1 MTKHRTITGFVAVAL
16 LAAATAASAP
26 KPVSIAELSSEW
38 QCSKTAFVLT
48 TCTPVRPFNGTAQ
61 NPTSLYGSKDDQ
73 DRAIADFDR
82 PSGCNP
88 DRPPA
93 HRLSGVERK

>member
-16 LAAATAASAP
+16 HAAAATAANLSAP

-61 NPTSLYGSKDDQ
+61 NPTTK
-73 DRAIADFDR
+73 
-82 PSGCNP
+82 
-88 DRPPA
+88 
-93 HRLSGVERK
+93 

>member
-1 MTKHRTITGFVAVAL
+1 MTKHRTIAGFVAVAL
-16 LAAATAASAP
+16 LAAAATAASAP

-61 NPTSLYGSKDDQ
+61 NPTTK
-73 DRAIADFDR
+73 
-82 PSGCNP
+82 
-88 DRPPA
+88 
-93 HRLSGVERK
+93 

>member
-16 LAAATAASAP
+16 LAAAATAASAP

-48 TCTPVRPFNGTAQ
+48 TCTLVRPFNGTAQ
-61 NPTSLYGSKDDQ
+61 DPTTK
-73 DRAIADFDR
+73 
-82 PSGCNP
+82 
-88 DRPPA
+88 
-93 HRLSGVERK
+93 